1 MKIFERKKFIG
12 AKAPLSMSVNSIL
25 MVSFSLLL
33 LLVVGALSVGQYY
46 LLNKSYAEQVR
57 NEQVSLS
64 KEIYSAIEEFQRIP
78 NSSTD
83 VGKSL
88 LVNSYILGKINSSAS
103 SIYILTENGSVLYP
117 YYASSDGYT
126 TEADFSSE
134 IESIKSRIEK
144 YTDQKSGDAIGYQNG
159 TNYCTVT
166 VMNFAETQVY
176 LYVSSSVLVGSRVR
190 IAMITQ
196 IVFVSLIVFFLSFL
210 VISLISSR
218 ISSPIAEIGRK
229 AKCMGKGNFNVD
241 FATGFDSCKE
251 ISELSTSLNN
261 TRDELAKTD
270 RMQREFIAN
279 VTHDFKT
286 PLAMIKAYASM
297 IQEISGD
304 NPEKRNKHC
313 QVIIDES
320 DRLATLVNDVLD
332 ISKISSGVDTL
343 KPCVFNLSEYTEMIA
358 DRFVYLE
365 ETQGYVI
372 DTDVAPDLYT
382 EADKEKIGQVLYNL
396 IGNAVNYTGED
407 KKIKIGLME
416 DNGFIRFDV
425 TDTGSGIKPEEI
437 STVWD
442 RYYRSA
448 EAHKRPIKGTGLGLS
463 IVKTILTKHNF
474 NFGILSEVG
483 KGSTFYVEFPVR
495 TVWNLDDRGKE
506 DKDEE
511 V

>member
-1 MKIFERKKFIG
+1 MKIFEGKKFIR
-12 AKAPLSMSVNSIL
+12 AKAPLSMSINSIL
-25 MVSFSLLL
+25 MMSFSLLL

-64 KEIYSAIEEFQRIP
+64 KEIYGAIEDFQRIP
-78 NSSTD
+78 NFSTD
-83 VGKSL
+83 AGQSL
-88 LVNSYILGKINSSAS
+88 LVNSYILEKINSSAS
-103 SIYILTENGSVLYP
+103 SIYILTEDGSVLYP

-144 YTDQKSGDAIGYQNG
+144 YTDHKSGDAIGYQSG
-159 TNYCTVT
+159 TDYCTVT
-166 VMNFAETQVY
+166 VMNFAGTQVY
-176 LYVSSSVLVGSRVR
+176 LYVSSSVSIGNRVR

-196 IVFVSLIVFFLSFL
+196 IVFVSLIVFVLSFL
-210 VISLISSR
+210 VVSLISSR
-218 ISSPIAEIGRK
+218 ISSPIAEIGKK
-229 AKCMGKGNFNVD
+229 AKRMGKGNFDVD

-320 DRLATLVNDVLD
+320 DRLAALVNDVLD
-332 ISKISSGVDTL
+332 ISKINSGVDTL

-365 ETQGYVI
+365 ETQGYTI

-425 TDTGSGIKPEEI
+425 TDTGSGIKSEEI
-437 STVWD
+437 STIWD

-483 KGSTFYVEFPVR
+483 KGSTFYVEFPAR
-495 TVWNLDDRGKE
+495 TVWNLEDRGKE

-511 V
+511 G

>member
-1 MKIFERKKFIG
+1 MKMFKRKKFIG
-12 AKAPLSMSVNSIL
+12 SKDPPSMSVNSIL

-64 KEIYSAIEEFQRIP
+64 KEIYSAIEEFQRMP

-88 LVNSYILGKINSSAS
+88 LVNSYILEKINSSAS
-103 SIYILTENGSVLYP
+103 SIYILTEEGSVLYP

-144 YTDQKSGDAIGYQNG
+144 YTDHKSGDAIGYQNG

-166 VMNFAETQVY
+166 VMNFAGARTY
-176 LYVSSSVLVGSRVR
+176 LYVSSSVLVGSRIR
-190 IAMITQ
+190 TAMIVQ
-196 IVFVSLIVFFLSFL
+196 IVFISLIVFILSFL
-210 VISLISSR
+210 VISVISSR

-229 AKCMGKGNFNVD
+229 AKSMGKGNFNVD

-320 DRLATLVNDVLD
+320 DRLAALVNDVLD
-332 ISKISSGVDTL
+332 ISKISSGIDTL

-372 DTDVAPDLYT
+372 DTDIAPDLYT

-425 TDTGSGIKPEEI
+425 TDTGNGIKPEEI
-437 STVWD
+437 SNVWD

-495 TVWNLDDRGKE
+495 TVWNLDDRKKE
-506 DKDEE
+506 EKDEE
-511 V
+511 D